1 MKSNCLQ
8 AGWNNMHLIN
18 GPAEPQGCDKCPSCL
33 CSLRWSL
40 PDSWWL
46 AVRKLVL
53 THRTERRIILQNS
66 AFSAIKLPEVHVSA
80 TTHCITHPAPIHH
93 PPVSSYLTWPVGTK
107 SRRSRSGDVDQM
119 FIWQTEHVVFICD
132 IVWKIVLI
140 HPSIHLA
147 FSITQPLGLQS
158 KQRCSNLLQLLWEIW
173 RNWPKDKISTACP
186 KI

>member
-8 AGWNNMHLIN
+8 ADWNNMHLIN

-33 CSLRWSL
+33 CSLKWSL

-46 AVRKLVL
+46 AVGKLVL

-66 AFSAIKLPEVHVSA
+66 AFSAIKLPQVHVSA
-80 TTHCITHPAPIHH
+80 TTHCITHPDPSSSRFVLPDLTRGNKI
-93 PPVSSYLTWPVGTK
+93 PPKQKWGCRPDVHLTN
-107 SRRSRSGDVDQM
+107 
-119 FIWQTEHVVFICD
+119 QTCGFHLWCCL
-132 IVWKIVLI
+132 KIVLI
-140 HPSIHLA
+140 HPSIQLA
-147 FSITQPLGLQS
+147 FSISQPLGLQS

>member
-80 TTHCITHPAPIHH
+80 TTHCITHPAPIRH

-107 SRRSRSGDVDQM
+107 SRRSGGCRPDVHLTNRTCG
-119 FIWQTEHVVFICD
+119 FHLWCCL
-132 IVWKIVLI
+132 KIVLI